1 MVYVVE
7 QQKRNCNSENMLG
20 ALSLLANSGADFSNA
35 GMEQGMN
42 GNGLQDSNIS
52 SSKEIARS
60 RALWPQHQLMGF
72 SVCMLSI
79 DVKS

>member
-1 MVYVVE
+1 MVYEVG

-42 GNGLQDSNIS
+42 GIGLQGRNIS

-60 RALWPQHQLMGF
+60 HALWLQHQLMGF
-72 SVCMLSI
+72 GVCMLSI